1 MLSEKNWNLGIDK
14 LWPEWKALFSKKYLK
29 EDLVA
34 GLTVACVAVPLS
46 LAIALASGV
55 EPAIG
60 LATAIIAGFV
70 CALFGGTPLAVSG
83 PAAAMAVLLA
93 SIVQTHGIGGLLIIG
108 LGCGVLQILF
118 GVLGWGKLARFV
130 PMPVIAGFT
139 AGIGAVIFV
148 GQMPRALGIT
158 PPTNASTWSVLN
170 HVVENIGAAHF
181 TSVGLTLLTL
191 AIIFGLPK
199 IAPKIPA
206 TLVGVAV
213 TSVVVFAFGLQT
225 QLIGNIPDSLPW
237 PQLPEL
243 PSDGFF
249 PLIFATLTVFG
260 LASLETLLSST
271 AVDKLSRGPRH
282 NPDQELIGQG
292 LGNIATSFFGGLP
305 VTGVIARSALNVQSG
320 GKTRRSAI
328 IHSFALLAVV
338 YLASTWIAQI
348 PITALAGVLLAVSVR
363 MMNIR
368 ELREIMKVSKAETFV
383 YLLTFGTIV
392 AFDLLAGIQVGVVVA
407 ILIAAVRAGQTG
419 VDFHEVQADEPVRVH
434 LSGSLTFLSSTS
446 FESMRKQIATAKT
459 NGCNKFVIDLSD
471 VARVDATGAEELIA
485 IIRDSTADGSKV
497 ILQGVRPQCQ
507 VFLSKADHNGI
518 LAERMKATEFEVQQ
532 ELYGQDDQAQA
543 ITRLVYGINRFRRQR
558 EKQYSTLLSQL
569 AETQKPHTLFL
580 TCSDSRINPNLLTS
594 TDPGEL
600 FVIRNVGNAFPPYSP
615 QQALSEQGALE
626 FAIKALGIR
635 EIVICGHSNCG
646 AMKAICDESGAILSD
661 KPGLKRYLES
671 PSFSGLRTAACGDH
685 EEAGRLNLMTQ
696 LSNLRTYPFIS
707 ELYDAGLLKV
717 HLWLYDL
724 KRADVDVYNT
734 SSQEFHPINYEYVNF
749 HLTQKNGVSFYQ

>member
-1 MLSEKNWNLGIDK
+1 MFKQ
-14 LWPEWKALFSKKYLK
+14 LWPEWKALFSKRYLK
-29 EDLVA
+29 EDLIA

-93 SIVQTHGIGGLLIIG
+93 SIVQAHGIGGLLIIG

-148 GQMPRALGIT
+148 GQLPRALGL
-158 PPTNASTWSVLN
+158 PQPSNSSTWSVLN
-170 HVVENIGAAHF
+170 HVTANIGEAHL

-191 AIIFGLPK
+191 AIIFGIPRF
-199 IAPKIPA
+199 APKVPA

-213 TSVVVFAFGLQT
+213 TSILVFAFGLQT

-243 PSDGFF
+243 PSEGFL

-271 AVDKLSRGPRH
+271 AVDKISRGPRH

-348 PITALAGVLLAVSVR
+348 PITALAGVLLAVSLR

-368 ELREIMKVSKAETFV
+368 ELREIMKVSKAETLV
-383 YLLTFGTIV
+383 YALTFGTIV
-392 AFDLLAGIQVGVVVA
+392 AFDLLVGIQVGVVVA
-407 ILIAAVRAGQTG
+407 ILIAAIRAGQTG
-419 VDFHEVQADEPVRVH
+419 VDFHEVEADEPVRVH

-446 FESMRKQIATAKT
+446 FESMRKQIAAAKN
-459 NGCNKFVIDLSD
+459 NGCRKFVMDLSD
-471 VARVDATGAEELIA
+471 VTRIDATGAEELIA
-485 IIRDSTADGSKV
+485 IIRDSVVDGSKMV
-497 ILQGVRPQCQ
+497 LQGVRPHCQ

-532 ELYGQDDQAQA
+532 ELYDQTQA
-543 ITRLVYGINRFRRQR
+543 ITRLFYGINRFRRQR
-558 EKQYSTLLSQL
+558 EKQYSTLLHQL
-569 AETQKPHTLFL
+569 ADTQKPHTLFL

-600 FVIRNVGNAFPPYSP
+600 FVIRNVGNAFPPYSTT
-615 QQALSEQGALE
+615 QISSEQGALE
-626 FAIKALGIR
+626 FSIKALGIR

-646 AMKAICDESGAILSD
+646 AMKAICDNTGAVLAD
-661 KPGLKRYLES
+661 KPGLKKYLES
-671 PSFSGLRTAACGDH
+671 SAFFGLREASCGSD
-685 EEAGRLNLMTQ
+685 EAAGRLNLMTQ
-696 LSNLRTYPFIS
+696 LNNLRTYPFIN
-707 ELYDAGLLKV
+707 ELYNAGQLKV

-724 KRADVDVYNT
+724 KRADVDVYN
-734 SSQEFHPINYEYVNF
+734 SASQGFHPINSEYVNF
-749 HLTQKNGVSFYQ
+749 HLAQKNSMNFYQ